1 MRPKRRRRRSG
12 QRRRAANSLDAANRR
27 TPPRLKS
34 AGFARLTGWNG
45 PEAKPRPTRESGGY
59 VPCGGRFPSAP
70 SADPARGSE
79 FNVTQL
85 CEMEGEKITTMSA
98 RLKVLSAARSVS
110 RRRVGQTIVYTIA
123 DAHVLNLVDNA
134 ISHACEPTRPH
145 PRTEPKEKISCRIIS
160 PTPNTPSSRPEVQ
173 PPRREARRPCRLH
186 A

>member
-1 MRPKRRRRRSG
+1 LGLSQAADREADACG
-12 QRRRAANSLDAANRR
+12 QSAGEGAADSDALPRNSLDAANRQ
-27 TPPRLKS
+27 TPPKLK
-34 AGFARLTGWNG
+34 
-45 PEAKPRPTRESGGY
+45 
-59 VPCGGRFPSAP
+59 

-79 FNVTQL
+79 FNVMQL

-98 RLKVLSAARSVS
+98 RLKVLSAARFVR

-123 DAHVLNLVDNA
+123 DADVLNLVDNA
-134 ISHACEPTRPH
+134 ISHACEPPRPH